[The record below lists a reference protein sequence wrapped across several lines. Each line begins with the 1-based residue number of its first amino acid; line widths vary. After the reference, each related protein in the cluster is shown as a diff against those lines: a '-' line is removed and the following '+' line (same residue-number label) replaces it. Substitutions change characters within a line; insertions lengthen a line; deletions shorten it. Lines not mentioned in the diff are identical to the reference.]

1 MCAKTVRRIVGTAL
15 PILAVVAAIA
25 LTCRAAWRAYA
36 AKREI
41 LRPEL
46 DSYHRAENECR
57 DISDQALTAA
67 YRLNTHLLRW
77 VTQADTNALTEL
89 HEESRRFDD
98 WLTHN
103 RETASP
109 GKLDIK
115 HPAPITVDVRAAI
128 DGIRHSFE
136 AYRAAAEVAVRSRA
150 LPDYEVADREARQIV
165 LAAGEAQKQAEAIH
179 VFVSFS
185 NDWRQSYW
193 NFISIWIFLLVG
205 LTIWLAIVTYRLVF
219 VRLRRK
225 LIESNATI
233 EKQQKL
239 AHFGELAAGLAH
251 EIRNPLTAINARLY
265 TLQKSLDPAAP
276 AAEDAGVIHTEI
288 NRLDRIVKDFL
299 RLARPGQPQFA
310 TLTARPVMEDV
321 FQLLSPELRKQ
332 NITLILDSAVETPF
346 RADPQQIKQVLI
358 NIVQNAADAI
368 GQDGTITLS
377 ARFALQKLRGRSQE
391 VVVLEVADTGPGIA
405 PEIQAHLF
413 DPFFSTKEDGTGLG
427 LAISA
432 RIVEQ
437 QGGEIITHSQLG
449 RGATF
454 GIVLPVRADSDE
466 T

>member
-1 MCAKTVRRIVGTAL
+1 MRAESLRRTLGATFL
-15 PILAVVAAIA
+15 VVTFLAAIA

-36 AKREI
+36 ARREI
-41 LRPEL
+41 MGLEL
-46 DSYHRAENECR
+46 DSYRRAESECR
-57 DISDQALTAA
+57 EISDRTLASA
-67 YRLNTHLLRW
+67 YRLNMDLLRW
-77 VTQADTNALTEL
+77 VVQADTNALAEL
-89 HEESRRFDD
+89 REESRRLDE
-98 WLTHN
+98 WLALR
-103 RETASP
+103 RETVSP
-109 GKLDIK
+109 GKLDVK
-115 HPAPITVDVRAAI
+115 HPASLTVDVRALI
-128 DGIRHSFE
+128 DGLRNAFE
-136 AYRAAAEVAVRSRA
+136 RYRTAAESAAHSRS
-150 LPDYEVADREARQIV
+150 LPDYEAADHEARQIV
-165 LAAGEAQKQAEAIH
+165 LAASEAQKQAEAIH
-179 VFVSFS
+179 VFMSFS

-193 NFISIWIFLLVG
+193 NFISIWILLLVG
-205 LTIWLAIVTYRLVF
+205 LTLWLAVITYRLVI
-219 VRLRRK
+219 VRLRRR

-265 TLQKSLDPAAP
+265 TLQKSLDPATP
-276 AAEDAGVIHTEI
+276 AAEDAGMIHTEI
-288 NRLDRIVKDFL
+288 NRLDRILRDFL

-310 TLTARPVMEDV
+310 TLTARPVMEEV
-321 FQLLSPELRKQ
+321 SQLLIPELRKQ
-332 NITLILDSAVETPF
+332 NITLKLDSAVETPF

-358 NIVQNAADAI
+358 NLVQNAADAI
-368 GQDGTITLS
+368 GRDGTITLS

-405 PEIQAHLF
+405 PEIQEHLF

-454 GIVLPVRADSDE
+454 GVVLPVHAPTDE